1 MPALIRKVHEAQIAG
16 APSVTV
22 WGTGT
27 PRREFLHVND
37 LADAAVFLMREYD
50 SPEIVNVGT
59 GVDISIRELMEMIC
73 RVAGYRGEIVFDSS
87 RPDGTPRKLLD
98 VSKLTAL
105 GWKPSVALED
115 GVLDTWQWYR
125 QHAAVTCP

>member
-1 MPALIRKVHEAQIAG
+1 
-16 APSVTV
+16 
-22 WGTGT
+22 
-27 PRREFLHVND
+27 VND